1 MAAEGEADG
10 EQAGGASRLR
20 QRLAGHQRLVLKV
33 GTNVLMDGDG
43 ALAAGVLAE
52 LAASVARLRHAG
64 RQVVLVSSG
73 AVGLGRHRL
82 AAAHHRTTALDTPA
96 HRSACAAAGQS
107 WLTALYH
114 AAFDQHQVPIAQVL
128 VTSEDFLDSDRAAG
142 LRETLSHLLALGI
155 VPVVNENDVVSH
167 YAGSPEQRLFHDN
180 DQLAA
185 LLTPLVDCK
194 LLILLTDV
202 DGLYTLHPQQA
213 GAELIGALTDI
224 ADEHFENAGSSG
236 PRGRGGMR
244 SKLIAVMRARRDPG
258 LVAVIAN
265 GRLPRVLDRIMA
277 GEEIGTII
285 AARSA
290 SA

>member
-1 MAAEGEADG
+1 MEAGSGERT
-10 EQAGGASRLR
+10 ASVR
-20 QRLAGHQRLVLKV
+20 QRLVAHTRLVLKV
-33 GTNVLMDGDG
+33 GTNVLVDANGG
-43 ALAAGVLAE
+43 LAASVLAE
-52 LAASVARLRHAG
+52 LAASVARLLQSG

-82 AAAHHRTTALDTPA
+82 DAALHAPVALDTPA

-114 AAFDQHQVPIAQVL
+114 DAFHQHGVPIAQVL
-128 VTSEDFLDSDRAAG
+128 VTSDDFLDPDRSAG
-142 LRETLSHLLALGI
+142 LRDTLGHLLSLGI

-167 YAGSPEQRLFHDN
+167 YGGLAEERLFHDN

-185 LLTPLVDCK
+185 LLAPLLESK

-202 DGLYTLHPQQA
+202 DGLYTLNPAQA
-213 GAELIGALTDI
+213 GAELIGSLAQI
-224 ADEHFENAGSSG
+224 SDEHFENAGAGG

-244 SKLIAVMRARRDPG
+244 SKLIAVVRARRDPN
-258 LVAVIAN
+258 LVAIIAN